1 MSIGNFNETR
11 ENNEVKETSMEN
23 LDKPRNQILEVP
35 EGREDD
41 FDKKL
46 DENEENRDTEKMR
59 ENGEEKQGFIEK
71 MKSFLEKPKNQ
82 EKIEDTETSDNEVK
96 DNKNSF
102 KDELKADAPTQEEQ
116 AEIVEKWKD
125 NLDSADDSGESSGE
139 DDEKQHGDGGERIPG
154 DWER

>member
-1 MSIGNFNETR
+1 MAIGNFNETR
-11 ENNEVKETSMEN
+11 ENNEAKETSMEN

-71 MKSFLEKPKNQ
+71 MKSFLEKQQK
-82 EKIEDTETSDNEVK
+82 
-96 DNKNSF
+96 SF
-102 KDELKADAPTQEEQ
+102 
-116 AEIVEKWKD
+116 
-125 NLDSADDSGESSGE
+125 
-139 DDEKQHGDGGERIPG
+139 
-154 DWER
+154 

>member
-1 MSIGNFNETR
+1 MAIGNFNETR

-59 ENGEEKQGFIEK
+59 ENGEEKQGLSLIH
-71 MKSFLEKPKNQ
+71 
-82 EKIEDTETSDNEVK
+82 I
-96 DNKNSF
+96 
-102 KDELKADAPTQEEQ
+102 
-116 AEIVEKWKD
+116 
-125 NLDSADDSGESSGE
+125 
-139 DDEKQHGDGGERIPG
+139 
-154 DWER
+154 